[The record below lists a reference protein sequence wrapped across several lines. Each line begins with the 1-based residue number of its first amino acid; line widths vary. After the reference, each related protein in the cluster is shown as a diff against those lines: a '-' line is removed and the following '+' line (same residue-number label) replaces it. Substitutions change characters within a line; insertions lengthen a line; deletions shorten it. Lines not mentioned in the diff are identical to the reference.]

1 MGLAESE
8 SYFVSP
14 EVHVAAAAELNT
26 PEGKLIEGQIIGSLR
41 FVSSGQEHGY
51 LREAGDSF
59 CFQPMEKELM
69 KTGVANMLRCAEDLS
84 LKVYVAACCTSHQ
97 FQAEGPS
104 SSRVLELEDK
114 IASLEQEKL
123 DLQKAL
129 EAERIQHAAARTEA
143 DAAVELSK
151 TLTDQLAKA

>member
-1 MGLAESE
+1 
-8 SYFVSP
+8 
-14 EVHVAAAAELNT
+14 
-26 PEGKLIEGQIIGSLR
+26 
-41 FVSSGQEHGY
+41 
-51 LREAGDSF
+51 
-59 CFQPMEKELM
+59 
-69 KTGVANMLRCAEDLS
+69 
-84 LKVYVAACCTSHQ
+84 
-97 FQAEGPS
+97 
-104 SSRVLELEDK
+104 VLELEDK